1 MLQKGPKFNHVL
13 VNNVARL
20 QKSLNL
26 KFEKNENSLP
36 TACTCCWQRAIFAN
50 STIRLLGKK
59 ALRQQR
65 GSPIGEGLL
74 PLPTANGEAVGER
87 RCFAN
92 SFSFPTAFLL
102 GKNPSPTAELCH
114 QFLNFE
120 LLAKISF
127 PTAEFSCWERV
138 SSPTALV
145 LAVGKDLGCW

>member
-1 MLQKGPKFNHVL
+1 
-13 VNNVARL
+13 
-20 QKSLNL
+20 LNS

-50 STIRLLGKK
+50 NTIRLLGKK

-65 GSPIGEGLL
+65 GSPVGEGLL
-74 PLPTANGEAVGER
+74 PLPTANGEAVGEADGVGTVWPR
-87 RCFAN
+87 RA
-92 SFSFPTAFLL
+92 SPTAFLSQQRSCWERT
-102 GKNPSPTAELCH
+102 PSPTAELCH
-114 QFLNFE
+114 QSLDFG

-145 LAVGKDLGCW
+145 LAVGKDLGCWRSHIFLL